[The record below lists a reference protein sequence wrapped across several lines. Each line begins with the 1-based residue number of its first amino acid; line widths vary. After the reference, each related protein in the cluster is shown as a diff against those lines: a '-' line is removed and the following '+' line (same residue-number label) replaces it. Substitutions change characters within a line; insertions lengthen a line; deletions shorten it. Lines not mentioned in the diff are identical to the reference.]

1 MRTASFSKI
10 KGYALAVRAAV
21 RPPPRPPQGS
31 PRARP
36 LSLRGPRRHPVLC
49 EAGAMR
55 LCGAWGKLGHG
66 DLHHQLLPKKAEA
79 KAARCRCVG
88 SRPPKFRPHRRR
100 RRLELGRLKNLH
112 GFGGRSGFNCTEVL
126 APAEGLPPCE
136 ITQFVHGIRMLL
148 LVRVVNGTASAT
160 RAPLAGTRALC
171 LSHPLHLARSKRP
184 FVFLSVRTFSSLGEK
199 GEGGARFLGLSVYVL
214 LAYLVLEIVPY
225 LENDVQ
231 PTG

>member
-126 APAEGLPPCE
+126 APAEGLPPSRSHGFATVSGFCYL
-136 ITQFVHGIRMLL
+136 FVWGYGRF
-148 LVRVVNGTASAT
+148 VNGTASAT
-160 RAPLAGTRALC
+160 RAPCGQ
-171 LSHPLHLARSKRP
+171 SP
-184 FVFLSVRTFSSLGEK
+184 
-199 GEGGARFLGLSVYVL
+199 
-214 LAYLVLEIVPY
+214 
-225 LENDVQ
+225 
-231 PTG
+231 